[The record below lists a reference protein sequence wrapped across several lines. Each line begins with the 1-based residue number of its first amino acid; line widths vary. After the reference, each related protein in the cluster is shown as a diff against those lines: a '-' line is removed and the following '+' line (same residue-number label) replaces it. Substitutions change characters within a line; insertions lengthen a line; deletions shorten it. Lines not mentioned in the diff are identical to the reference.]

1 MNVLPFD
8 DAAFRWLNG
17 GLGPWADSVM
27 AAMSDAHA
35 IVPWI
40 AVAGLIAATVGG
52 RRWRRTLVLV
62 GLVVAITDPTNR
74 FLVKR
79 LFARDRPCQVLSGVV
94 LRASRCPVSASF
106 PSSHSVNTAAAATVV
121 ALEHPALTVPLV
133 VVAVVTALSRVY
145 QGVHF
150 PLDVLGGLVLGA
162 GFGFVVVHLARGPTP
177 RRARRL
183 VHEGK
188 RRAIHAWQALG
199 ERRWRVAFVA
209 LLAASTA
216 FNVLAIAAGKL
227 DLAADEAH
235 YWEWSRRLDLSYYS
249 KGPGIA
255 WLIRATTAVFGSSP
269 LGIRMSAVLSSV
281 VLAIA
286 VFALARRVTGSE
298 RRAVLTLVLL
308 RLSPLFAAGGMIATI
323 DPPFAACWALAMVA
337 VERAFRTGSTRAWL
351 AAGAATGVGF
361 LFKYTAGVLVP
372 CVVGAVVLVPEL
384 RGQLRKPGPY
394 LGALLAAALTLPVW
408 LWNARHGWVT
418 TAHVGKLVGV
428 GHGTSFDLGQLF
440 EYLGSQIGVL
450 TPWVAV
456 LVVWGMVYA
465 GRLAWRTRD
474 SGWIVLF
481 ATSAPVIAF
490 FALKSG
496 QAKVQ
501 ANWAAPA
508 YIGAAIG
515 GAVVVDELF
524 ERVRGRH
531 RRALRRFAALC
542 VTVSLGLSV
551 LMSHAGLT
559 HEIFGSFPTR
569 LDPTARLRGWHALGR
584 HVGQLLDEWRREG
597 ASPLLFT
604 NQYAKASELAYYV
617 PGHPRVHSLRLER
630 RYEQYDIWNDL
641 AEVPAG
647 ADALYVGGSGGLHP
661 AVALAFE
668 SCAEV
673 APFVDST
680 GNSLL
685 GTQHVYRCEGFRGF
699 PEFFPEERY

>member
-1 MNVLPFD
+1 MNVQPFD

-17 GLGPWADSVM
+17 GLGPWADRVVPVI
-27 AAMSDAHA
+27 ADAHT
-35 IVPWI
+35 IVPWL

-52 RRWRRTLVLV
+52 RRWRRTLLLA
-62 GLVVAITDPTNR
+62 GLVVAITDPANR

-79 LFARDRPCQVLSGVV
+79 LLARDRPCQILHGVV
-94 LRASRCPVSASF
+94 VRASHCPRSGSF
-106 PSSHSVNTAAAATVV
+106 PSSHAVNSTAVATVV
-121 ALEHPALTVPLV
+121 ALEHPALAIPLAAL
-133 VVAVVTALSRVY
+133 VAVTALSRVY

-150 PLDVLGGLVLGA
+150 PLDVLGGLILGG
-162 GFGFVVVHLARGPTP
+162 GFGFVAVHLARGPTG
-177 RRARRL
+177 RRARRFA
-183 VHEGK
+183 HAAK
-188 RRAIHAWQALG
+188 RRALHAWQALG
-199 ERRWRVAFVA
+199 ERRWRVAFGA
-209 LLAASTA
+209 LLVASTA
-216 FNVLAIAAGKL
+216 FSVVAIATGGL

-255 WLIRATTAVFGSSP
+255 WLIRATTAVFGDSP

-286 VFALARRVTGSE
+286 VFVLARRVTGSE
-298 RRAVLTLVLL
+298 RRAVLALVLL

-323 DPPFAACWALAMVA
+323 DPPFAACWVLAMVA
-337 VERAFRTGSTRAWL
+337 VERAFRTGSTAAWL

-384 RGQLRKPGPY
+384 RHHLRRPGPY

-408 LWNARHGWVT
+408 IWNARHGWVT

-428 GHGTSFDLGQLF
+428 GHGTSFDVGQML
-440 EYLGSQIGVL
+440 EYVGSQLGVL
-450 TPWVAV
+450 TPWVTV
-456 LVVWGMVYA
+456 FVVWGMVHA
-465 GRLAWRTRD
+465 GRVAWRTRD
-474 SGWIVLF
+474 PGWVLLF
-481 ATSAPVIAF
+481 ATSAPVIVF

-508 YIGAAIG
+508 YVGAAIAA
-515 GAVVVDELF
+515 AVVLDELF
-524 ERVRGRH
+524 ARVRGRD
-531 RRALRRFAALC
+531 RRALRRLAALC
-542 VTVSLGLSV
+542 VTMSIALSL
-551 LMSHAGLT
+551 LMSNAGLT
-559 HEIFGSFPTR
+559 RELFAGFPAR
-569 LDPTARLRGWHALGR
+569 SDPTARLRGWHSLGR
-584 HVGQLLDEWRREG
+584 HVGELLSEWRREG
-597 ASPLLFT
+597 ASPLLFA
-604 NQYAKASELAYYV
+604 NQYAKASALAYYV
-617 PGHPRVHSLRLER
+617 PGHPRVYSLRLER

-641 AEVPAG
+641 AQVPAG

-661 AVALAFE
+661 AVALAFG

-673 APFVDST
+673 APFVDAT

-685 GTQHVYRCEGFRGF
+685 GTQHIYRCAGFRGF
-699 PEFFPEERY
+699 PEFFPQERY